1 MLLTDIETVLTTG
14 DIAQKTGIFQQYMED
29 KIPVLISLGIKVV
42 LALLVFY
49 VGSRMIGWVRRIARK
64 SMERANSDAGV
75 MQFADSAI
83 KFGSYILLIIII
95 ISMFGVESTSIAAA
109 VASCGM
115 ALSLALQGSLSN
127 LAGGILILIL
137 KPFVVGDYIIEDA
150 NKNEGT
156 VKEIQIFYTK
166 LATVDNKTIVI
177 PNGALANNSL
187 TNVTHSDFRQLDLR
201 VGISYESDL
210 RKAKQILVQILDTDI
225 DIEQEKDKNVFVD
238 DLGDSAVILGFRAWV
253 PTNKFLT
260 VKWRLLEK
268 IKLTFDEQGIE
279 IPYNQITVHMGK

>member
-1 MLLTDIETVLTTG
+1 MEITTG
-14 DIAQKTGIFQQYMED
+14 EVIEQAGILQNYVED
-29 KIPVLISLGIKVV
+29 KIPVLISLGVKVV

-49 VGSRMIGWVRRIARK
+49 IGSKMISWGRKIARA
-64 SMERANSDAGV
+64 SMERAGSDAGV
-75 MQFADSAI
+75 IQFGDSAL
-83 KFGSYILLIIII
+83 KFGSYIVLVIIIV
-95 ISMFGVESTSIAAA
+95 SMFGVQSTSIAAA

-137 KPFVVGDYIIEDA
+137 KPFVVGDYIIEDV

-187 TNVTHSDFRQLDLR
+187 TNVTHSDYRQLDLR

-210 RKAKQILVQILDTDI
+210 KKAKEILTQILNNDP
-225 DIEQEKDKNVFVD
+225 DIEQDRDKNVFVD
-238 DLGDSAVILGFRAWV
+238 DLADSAVILGFRAWV
-253 PTNKFLT
+253 PTSKFLS
-260 VKWRLLEK
+260 VKWRLLEQ
-268 IKLTFDEQGIE
+268 IKLTFDEKGIN
-279 IPYNQITVHMGK
+279 IPYNQLTVHMEK